1 MTDKRYDGKR
11 TVDLV
16 EKYDSLAR
24 GFSRREYADPVRYYR
39 RRAQAVLEVGPRL
52 DRGDR
57 LLDLGCG
64 DGEAAPPLL
73 DHGLVYHGVDASP
86 EMIAVAREQLGE
98 RATFDL
104 GPFETYTPPAQ
115 VTATTC
121 FRAVYYAEDLRGFF
135 AHVRSYTER
144 KFVFDFALHDF
155 DRDRIV
161 GDLRAAG
168 FGRVE
173 LRPFLYPQH
182 YAPPRPV
189 DALLRA
195 AERTGPLVYPLLK
208 LRFTYVVSASG

>member
-1 MTDKRYDGKR
+1 MTGYDKKR

-16 EKYDSLAR
+16 EKFDGLAR
-24 GFSRREYADPVRYYR
+24 GFSRREYADPVRYYE
-39 RRAQAVLEVGPRL
+39 RRARAVLENGPRL
-52 DRGDR
+52 DPGDR

-73 DHGLVYHGVDASP
+73 DHGLGYHGVDASP
-86 EMIAVAREQLGE
+86 EMIAVAREQLGD
-98 RATFDL
+98 RATFDV
-104 GPFETYTPPAQ
+104 GAFETYTPPEP

-144 KFVFDFALHDF
+144 KFLFDFALRDF
-155 DRDRIV
+155 GRDRV
-161 GDLRAAG
+161 VADLRAAG
-168 FGRVE
+168 FTRIE
-173 LRPFLYPQH
+173 LKPFLYPQH

-195 AERTGPLVYPLLK
+195 AERTGPLVTPLLRV
-208 LRFTYVVSASG
+208 RFTYIVSASG